1 MFKAKKKAE
10 QDCHAGVTIPAAE
23 NAMLEGADVIEH
35 PEVTR
40 IPIRRGDL
48 YSRLDSH
55 LRQYESSALLS
66 AEQPR
71 ANILAPVMFD
81 VFEAD
86 LRNGGRVRHIDLI
99 ERAKQLGLISENES
113 PCCSFGLGQTSP
125 CVGRQIAPGHR
136 CPKPW

>member
-1 MFKAKKKAE
+1 MIVMFKAKKKAE
-10 QDCHAGVTIPAAE
+10 TVAAD
-23 NAMLEGADVIEH
+23 NAALEGGDVIEQ
-35 PEVTR
+35 PEFTR
-40 IPIRRGDL
+40 IPVRRGDI

-86 LRNGGRVRHIDLI
+86 LRNGGRVRQIDLI
-99 ERAKQLGLISENES
+99 ERAEQLGLISENES
-113 PCCSFGLGQTSP
+113 PLVS
-125 CVGRQIAPGHR
+125 
-136 CPKPW
+136 W